1 MLRNRGK
8 LCITSTHIIP
18 TRLIWDDDRVK
29 KRKHLLKVLRDI
41 LTRADISFLIHF
53 DEVWGCIQSSE
64 QLSDYPL
71 LDREEWTEDNFKDMG
86 FIECYRKFLI
96 DHVERVTEADPNLL
110 MEMLEDTRSAT
121 SKEERLWRV
130 LMYDE
135 NNQTVYRCTMSV
147 GSRNDAWF
155 YIATILIPANPRAR
169 RVELSEIET

>member
-1 MLRNRGK
+1 M
-8 LCITSTHIIP
+8 
-18 TRLIWDDDRVK
+18 K
-29 KRKHLLKVLRDI
+29 KRKHLLKALRDI

-64 QLSDYPL
+64 QLNDYPL
-71 LDREEWTEDNFKDMG
+71 IDRKEWTEDDFKDTE

-96 DHVERVTEADPNLL
+96 DHVERVAEADLDLL
-110 MEMLEDTRSAT
+110 VEMLEDARSAT
-121 SKEERLWRV
+121 SKEDRLWRV

-135 NNQTVYRCTMSV
+135 NNQKMYRCTVSV
-147 GSRNDAWF
+147 GSRNDVWF